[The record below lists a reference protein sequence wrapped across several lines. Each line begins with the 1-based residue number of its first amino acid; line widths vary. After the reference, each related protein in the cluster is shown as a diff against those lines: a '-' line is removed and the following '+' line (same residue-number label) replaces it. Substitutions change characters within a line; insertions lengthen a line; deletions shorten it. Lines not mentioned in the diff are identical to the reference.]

1 MNTER
6 EELEDAI
13 ARAAYNYNPDRG
25 RDGNDVPFEQGDT
38 SYEKSEAKVVAEALI
53 AAGYRKPRIITT
65 LDELYALPSGTVIR
79 DSYPM
84 VLELGRYVAGHELA
98 WHATFPES
106 GYGQDFGYDNDQIDL
121 PATVLYVPTEE
132 K

>member
-25 RDGNDVPFEQGDT
+25 RDGNDVPFDQADT

-53 AAGYRKPRIITT
+53 AAGYRKARTI
-65 LDELYALPSGTVIR
+65 
-79 DSYPM
+79 
-84 VLELGRYVAGHELA
+84 
-98 WHATFPES
+98 ATQEEV
-106 GYGQDFGYDNDQIDL
+106 NDL
-121 PATVLYVPTEE
+121 PAGAIVLDAYAATCTKLNAGVTTFNWRRVTTAVRNGVHSRQPYLPAEVIYIPEE
-132 K
+132 CAR